1 MELKN
6 FIKIYDDVLPEN
18 TFHNL
23 LQVCKT
29 LKYEEALIGE
39 NKLDKQQRDV
49 GTCGLSDISDSMTEV
64 HWGNLLQNIFYKNLQ
79 KYLQEQ
85 KIQVLYGADKIEN
98 VQVLKYNES
107 NFYIWHYDD
116 GPQFPR
122 VFSFI
127 YFLNNDFEGGELC
140 FRNPNGTGE
149 FSIEKKQ
156 NRLVIWPSCFLFP
169 HSVKKVTKGTRYSI
183 VSWIQ

>member
-6 FIKIYDDVLPEN
+6 FIKIYDSVLNEN
-18 TFHNL
+18 TFNNL
-23 LQVCKT
+23 LKVCKT
-29 LKYEEALIGE
+29 LKYDDATVGD
-39 NKLDKQQRDV
+39 NRLDKQQRNV
-49 GTCGLSDISDSMTEV
+49 GICTLCDISDSMTEV
-64 HWGNLLQNIFYKNLQ
+64 HWGNLMQNVFYEFLV
-79 KYLQEQ
+79 KYLKEQ
-85 KIQVLYGADKIEN
+85 KIKTLYGVDKMEN
-98 VQVLKYNES
+98 AAVLKYNES

-122 VFSFI
+122 TFSFI
-127 YFLNNDFEGGELC
+127 YFLNNDFEGGELF
-140 FRNPNGTGE
+140 FRNPNGTEE
-149 FSIEKKQ
+149 FSIEKNQ